1 MAGGAADHGTGV
13 VMPPELMVFYSTADS
28 FDGWREALAAEN
40 IDLRREGD
48 IEDKASVRHALVW
61 KPPHGFFATF
71 PNLALVVNLGAG
83 VDALV
88 GRDDLPDVA
97 ITRLSDPKMS
107 RMMAG
112 YVLFAVTRHARNIVA
127 FERAQRERRWCYI
140 HPRDPET
147 IRVGI
152 LGLGQLGLAAA
163 LECARQGY
171 QVQGWSSTPK
181 SVGGIQTL
189 AGLDAL
195 PEILAANDILVCML
209 PQTPHTMGLLNAE
222 RFGLMKR
229 GAAFINVSRGS
240 IVDEPAL
247 IEALRSGR
255 IAEATLDVFATEPL
269 PASSPLWDMDNVLIT
284 PHLAS
289 VGLPASAARQ
299 IGENVRRLRAGQP
312 VLSRVDPKR
321 GY

>member
-1 MAGGAADHGTGV
+1 MI
-13 VMPPELMVFYSTADS
+13 PEPMVFYSTADS
-28 FDGWREALAAEN
+28 YDDWRTALAAES
-40 IDLRREGD
+40 IDLRQESD
-48 IEDKASVRHALVW
+48 IDDKASVRHALVW
-61 KPPHGFFATF
+61 KPPRGFFAAF

-83 VDALV
+83 VDALIS
-88 GRDDLPDVA
+88 RDDLPDVP

-112 YVLFAVTRHARNIVA
+112 YVLFAVTRHARNIPA
-127 FERAQRERRWCYI
+127 FERAQRWRCWRYI

-152 LGLGQLGLAAA
+152 LGLGQLGLTAA
-163 LECARQGY
+163 LECARHGY
-171 QVQGWSSTPK
+171 QVQGWSNTLK
-181 SVGGIQTL
+181 SVGGVRTL

-195 PEILAANDILVCML
+195 PEILAGSDILVCML
-209 PQTPHTMGLLNAE
+209 PETPHTRGLLNAE
-222 RFGLMKR
+222 RLALLKA
-229 GAAFINVSRGS
+229 GAAFINVSRGG

-247 IEALRSGR
+247 IDALRSGH

-269 PASSPLWDMDNVLIT
+269 PASSPLWEMDNVLIT

-289 VGLPASAARQ
+289 VALPASAAAQ
-299 IGENVRRLRAGQP
+299 IGDNVRRLRAGQP
-312 VLSRVDPKR
+312 VLSRVDPAR

>member
-1 MAGGAADHGTGV
+1 MNA
-13 VMPPELMVFYSTADS
+13 EFMVFYSAVDD
-28 FDGWREALAAEN
+28 FDAWRAALAAEN
-40 IDLRREGD
+40 IDLRRECD
-48 IEDKASVRHALVW
+48 IADEAAIRHALVW
-61 KPPHGFFATF
+61 KPPHGFFAKF
-71 PNLALVVNLGAG
+71 PNLALVINLGAG

-88 GRDDLPDVA
+88 GRDDLPDVP

-112 YVLFAVTRHARNIVA
+112 YVLFAVIRHARNIPA
-127 FERAQRERRWCYI
+127 FERAQRERRWHYI

-152 LGLGQLGLAAA
+152 LGLGQLGLTAAV
-163 LECARQGY
+163 ECARQGY
-171 QVQGWSSTPK
+171 QVQGWSRTLK
-181 SVGGIQTL
+181 TVVGFRTL
-189 AGLDAL
+189 AGPANL
-195 PEILAANDILVCML
+195 PEILAGSDILVCML
-209 PQTPHTMGLLNAE
+209 PETPHTRGLLNAE
-222 RFGLMKR
+222 RLALLKP

-247 IEALRSGR
+247 IDALRSGH

-269 PASSPLWDMDNVLIT
+269 PASSPLWQVDNVLIT

-289 VGLPASAARQ
+289 VALPASAAAQ
-299 IGENVRRLRAGQP
+299 IGENVRRLHAGQP
-312 VLSRVDPKR
+312 VLSRVDPSR

>member
-1 MAGGAADHGTGV
+1 MT
-13 VMPPELMVFYSTADS
+13 PEPMVFYSKADN
-28 FDGWREALAAEN
+28 FDDWRAALAAEGV
-40 IDLRREGD
+40 DLRLESEIDDRT
-48 IEDKASVRHALVW
+48 SVRHALVW
-61 KPPHGFFATF
+61 KPPHGFFARF

-127 FERAQRERRWCYI
+127 FERAQRQRQWHYI

-171 QVQGWSSTPK
+171 QVQGWSSTLK
-181 SVGGIQTL
+181 SVDGIRTL
-189 AGLDAL
+189 AGRDTL
-195 PEILAANDILVCML
+195 PEILADNDILVCML
-209 PQTPHTMGLLNAE
+209 PQTPHTRSLLNAE
-222 RFGLMKR
+222 RLALMKS
-229 GAAFINVSRGS
+229 GAAFINVSRGAV
-240 IVDEPAL
+240 VDEAAL
-247 IEALRSGR
+247 IAALKSGH
-255 IAEATLDVFATEPL
+255 IAEATLDVFAAEPL
-269 PASSPLWDMDNVLIT
+269 PESSPLWEMDNVLIT

-289 VGLPASAARQ
+289 VALPASAAAQ
-299 IGENVRRLRAGQP
+299 IGENVRRVRAGQP
-312 VLSRVDPKR
+312 VLSRVDLGR

>member
-1 MAGGAADHGTGV
+1 MSL
-13 VMPPELMVFYSTADS
+13 ERMVFYSKADN
-28 FDGWREALAAEN
+28 FDDWRTALAREN
-40 IDLRREGD
+40 IDLQRDGD
-48 IEDKASVRHALVW
+48 IDDKASIRHALVW
-61 KPPHGFFATF
+61 KPPHGFFAVF

-88 GRDDLPDVA
+88 GRDDLPNVP

-107 RMMAG
+107 RMMAS
-112 YVLFAVTRHARNIVA
+112 YVLFAVTRHARDIPA
-127 FERAQRERRWCYI
+127 FERAQRARKWDYI

-147 IRVGI
+147 LRVGI
-152 LGLGQLGLAAA
+152 LGLGQLGLTAAV
-163 LECARQGY
+163 ECARHGY

-181 SVGGIQTL
+181 AIDGIRTL
-189 AGLDAL
+189 AGPGAL
-195 PEILAANDILVCML
+195 PEILAGSDILVCML
-209 PQTPHTMGLLNAE
+209 PETPHTKGLLNAD
-222 RFGLMKR
+222 RLALVKP

-269 PASSPLWDMDNVLIT
+269 PATSPLWAMDNVLIT

-289 VGLPASAARQ
+289 VALPASAAAQ
-299 IGENVRRLRAGQP
+299 IGENVRRVRAGQP
-312 VLSRVDPKR
+312 VLSRVDPAR

>member
-1 MAGGAADHGTGV
+1 MI
-13 VMPPELMVFYSTADS
+13 PEPMVFYSTADS
-28 FDGWREALAAEN
+28 YDDWRAALAAES
-40 IDLRREGD
+40 IDLRQESD
-48 IEDKASVRHALVW
+48 IDDKTSVRHALVW
-61 KPPHGFFATF
+61 KPRRGFFAAF

-83 VDALV
+83 VDALI
-88 GRDDLPDVA
+88 GRDDLPDVP

-112 YVLFAVTRHARNIVA
+112 YVLFAVTRHARNIPA
-127 FERAQRERRWCYI
+127 FERAQRRRCWWYI

-152 LGLGQLGLAAA
+152 LGLGQLGLSAA

-171 QVQGWSSTPK
+171 QVQGWSNTLK
-181 SVGGIQTL
+181 SVGGVHTL

-195 PEILAANDILVCML
+195 PEILAGSDILVCML
-209 PQTPHTMGLLNAE
+209 PETPNTRRLLNAE
-222 RFGLMKR
+222 RLALLKP

-247 IEALRSGR
+247 IDALRSGH

-269 PASSPLWDMDNVLIT
+269 PASSPLWEMDNVLIT

-289 VGLPASAARQ
+289 VALPASAAAQ
-299 IGENVRRLRAGQP
+299 IGENVRRLRTGQP
-312 VLSRVDPKR
+312 VLSRVDPAR

>member
-1 MAGGAADHGTGV
+1 MI
-13 VMPPELMVFYSTADS
+13 PEPMVFYSTADS
-28 FDGWREALAAEN
+28 FDDWRAALATEN
-40 IDLRREGD
+40 IDLRRDGD

-61 KPPHGFFATF
+61 KPPHGFFAAF
-71 PNLALVVNLGAG
+71 SNLALVVNLGAG

-97 ITRLSDPKMS
+97 ITRLSDPRMS

-112 YVLFAVTRHARNIVA
+112 YVLFAVTRHARKITD
-127 FERAQRERRWCYI
+127 FERAQRQRRWHYI

-147 IRVGI
+147 IHVGI

-163 LECARQGY
+163 VECARQGY
-171 QVQGWSSTPK
+171 QVQGWSSTLK
-181 SVGGIQTL
+181 TVDGIRTL
-189 AGLDAL
+189 AGPEAL
-195 PEILAANDILVCML
+195 PEILAGSDILVCML
-209 PQTPHTMGLLNAE
+209 PQTPHTKGLLNAE
-222 RFGLMKR
+222 RLGLMKA

-247 IEALRSGR
+247 IDALRSGHV
-255 IAEATLDVFATEPL
+255 AEATLDVFATEPL
-269 PASSPLWDMDNVLIT
+269 PESSPLWEMDNVLIT

-289 VGLPASAARQ
+289 VALPSSAAAQ

-312 VLSRVDPKR
+312 VLSRVNPAR